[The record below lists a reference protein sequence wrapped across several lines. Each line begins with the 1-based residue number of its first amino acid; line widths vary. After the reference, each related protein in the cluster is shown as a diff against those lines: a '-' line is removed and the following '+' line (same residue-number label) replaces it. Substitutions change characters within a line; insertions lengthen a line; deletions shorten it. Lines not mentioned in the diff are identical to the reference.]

1 MADILAIV
9 SDNARKTRIMYGA
22 NLSYKVLQK
31 YLAEVVGASLAEF
44 DDGSQKYILTSKGE
58 KFLAAYRT
66 YYKDN
71 ETIEESLNRVLSQK
85 KFLEGLCCSGV
96 SEC

>member
-9 SDNARKTRIMYGA
+9 SDNAKKTRIMYGA

-31 YLAEVVGASLAEF
+31 YLAEVVGASLAEY
-44 DDGSQKYILTSKGE
+44 DDGSQRYILTSKGE
-58 KFLAAYRT
+58 KFLTAYRT
-66 YYKDN
+66 YHK
-71 ETIEESLNRVLSQK
+71 EHESIEESLNHVLLQK
-85 KFLEGLCCSGV
+85 KFLEGLCSSSV